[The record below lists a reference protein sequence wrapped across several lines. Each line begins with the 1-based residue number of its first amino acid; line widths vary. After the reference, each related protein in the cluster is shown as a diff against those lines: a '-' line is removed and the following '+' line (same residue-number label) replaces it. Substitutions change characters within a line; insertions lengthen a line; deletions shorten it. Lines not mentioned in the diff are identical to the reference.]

1 MSFFDRSA
9 DLAAMRF
16 FLATASF
23 AAVSSSER
31 RVVNC
36 SICGSIEAMSARIDA
51 MLASSDVIGEGSC
64 SDGDLNLT
72 VWFVGENAMADRSR
86 ARWVNKTERSLLLN
100 VSTPIA
106 GANVEANS
114 SFEKMRDVLEVA
126 TFEASSSIAFAAA

>member
-16 FLATASF
+16 FFATASF
-23 AAVSSSER
+23 AVVSSSER
-31 RVVNC
+31 RAVNC
-36 SICGSIEAMSARIDA
+36 WICGSIEAMSARIDA
-51 MLASSDVIGEGSC
+51 MLASSGVIGEGSC
-64 SDGDLNLT
+64 SEGDLNLM

-86 ARWVNKTERSLLLN
+86 AKWVNRTERSLVLK

-114 SFEKMRDVLEVA
+114 SFVKMRDVLEVA
-126 TFEASSSIAFAAA
+126 TLDASSSIAFAAA

>member
-1 MSFFDRSA
+1 
-9 DLAAMRF
+9 MRF
-16 FLATASF
+16 FFATASF
-23 AAVSSSER
+23 AAPSSSER
-31 RVVNC
+31 RAVNC
-36 SICGSIEAMSARIDA
+36 SICGSIDAMSARMDA
-51 MLASSDVIGEGSC
+51 MLASSGVIGEAAC
-64 SDGDLNLT
+64 SEGDLNLT